1 MKVEAQAEVIDGDQ
15 KMCQSNFNFESDVEI
30 ELNHTNEV
38 SDEISIETDMIDVQ
52 SHDSEQSNFESDE
65 LEITDIESDEFEI
78 SDFESEEVESSEI
91 EEVRGILIEENA
103 STIKDISHHPK
114 KAYNKKF
121 LQYYYLKFWND
132 SNSCYCNSIVQAVL
146 SLNNKYLSRVSK

>member
-30 ELNHTNEV
+30 ELDHTNEV

-52 SHDSEQSNFESDE
+52 SHDSEQS
-65 LEITDIESDEFEI
+65 
-78 SDFESEEVESSEI
+78 DFESEELESSEI

-103 STIKDISHHPK
+103 ATIKDISHHPK
-114 KAYNKKF
+114 KTYNKKF
-121 LQYYYLKFWND
+121 LQYYNLKFWND